1 MGRHQEGLVHALS
14 CQLAPTGRA
23 VRIPRR
29 QTCGRIV
36 GGWGCRETPPVGVA
50 MLLTIKD
57 LAAQLR
63 NKSGTLYARHQLIL
77 KVCRGILWPNLHTWN
92 SSAS

>member
-50 MLLTIKD
+50 MLRRSRTFLHSFEIS
-57 LAAQLR
+57 QGR
-63 NKSGTLYARHQLIL
+63 SMP
-77 KVCRGILWPNLHTWN
+77 GIN
-92 SSAS
+92 